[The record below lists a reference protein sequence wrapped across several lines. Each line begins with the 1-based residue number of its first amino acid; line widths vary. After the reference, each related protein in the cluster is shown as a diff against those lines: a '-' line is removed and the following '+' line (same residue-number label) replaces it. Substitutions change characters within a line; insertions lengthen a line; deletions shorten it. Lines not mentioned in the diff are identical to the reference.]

1 MCTVYIY
8 LYGWLSTD
16 SKTKKKKGNLSEV
29 FGARISHGGR
39 KKRSVAIV
47 FFIFCFSIC
56 ESPHKVKRKYGHFS
70 SLSLSVSLSVY
81 DTRRVS
87 TSPRLVRN
95 NSKRECC
102 CLI

>member
-16 SKTKKKKGNLSEV
+16 SKTKKKGNLSEF

-47 FFIFCFSIC
+47 FFPFFF
-56 ESPHKVKRKYGHFS
+56 VF
-70 SLSLSVSLSVY
+70 LFVS
-81 DTRRVS
+81 RRI
-87 TSPRLVRN
+87 
-95 NSKRECC
+95 K
-102 CLI
+102 